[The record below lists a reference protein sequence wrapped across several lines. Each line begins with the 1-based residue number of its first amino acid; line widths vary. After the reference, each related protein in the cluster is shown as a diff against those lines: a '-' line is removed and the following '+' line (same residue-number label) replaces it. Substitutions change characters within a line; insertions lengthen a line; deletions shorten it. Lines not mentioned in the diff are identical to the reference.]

1 MKDVGSDVV
10 VEYGGST
17 VKKAETASSKKQN
30 KVSDVIVDKIKD
42 AMSESQRDAQTETAS
57 SSTSQT
63 TSSTSQE
70 ASPSETQ
77 TTAIACEYPQTGVK
91 NDAGFGMTIMSAS
104 VLMLLI
110 VFKAV
115 FEKRGK
121 VSLRAS
127 AFQQIHRVE
136 SIASALGVLGDM
148 LVSTTLSCLIAL
160 ASLGGGALYGFHLIT
175 TGPGLSDIAGTVIPA
190 LLVIAG
196 TVLIA
201 LNVLFVN
208 PSQGS
213 QFVVSFKYWKDLVND
228 SQKGYLQK
236 PKPFKFS
243 KNSLDKSII
252 ETISHKKRCFFNT
265 FKVQGKVSTTSFDD
279 ELEYLSKL
287 NKEALGSLE
296 RDTVRTT
303 MTFIGK
309 PKIRRKETARN
320 ATPEMEERIS
330 EIERVAK
337 SIKNAQTLETFV
349 VIASPSAQ
357 ALRNKSN
364 AQRNFWE
371 RGLVTT
377 YYGLKEKEFK
387 KFMRK
392 VMG

>member
-1 MKDVGSDVV
+1 M
-10 VEYGGST
+10 
-17 VKKAETASSKKQN
+17 AKQTLYAGN
-30 KVSDVIVDKIKD
+30 K
-42 AMSESQRDAQTETAS
+42 T
-57 SSTSQT
+57 
-63 TSSTSQE
+63 
-70 ASPSETQ
+70 
-77 TTAIACEYPQTGVK
+77 
-91 NDAGFGMTIMSAS
+91 
-104 VLMLLI
+104 
-110 VFKAV
+110 
-115 FEKRGK
+115 
-121 VSLRAS
+121 SLRAG

-136 SIASALGVLGDM
+136 SIASALGVLGDL
-148 LVSTTLSCLIAL
+148 LVSTTMSCFLAL
-160 ASLGGGALYGFHLIT
+160 AVLAVGALFGFHLMTSGAGFKNI
-175 TGPGLSDIAGTVIPA
+175 SGTVVPIV
-190 LLVIAG
+190 LVLAG
-196 TVLIA
+196 SVLIA

-208 PSQGS
+208 PNQGS
-213 QFVVSFKYWKDLVND
+213 QFVVSFKYWKDTLNN
-228 SQKGYLQK
+228 SQNGYLQK
-236 PKPFKFS
+236 PRPFKFS

-252 ETISHKKRCFFNT
+252 ETISHKKRWFFNT
-265 FKVQGKVSTTSFDD
+265 FKVQGKVSRTSFDD

-330 EIERVAK
+330 EIERVTK

>member
-1 MKDVGSDVV
+1 M
-10 VEYGGST
+10 
-17 VKKAETASSKKQN
+17 AKQT
-30 KVSDVIVDKIKD
+30 I
-42 AMSESQRDAQTETAS
+42 
-57 SSTSQT
+57 
-63 TSSTSQE
+63 
-70 ASPSETQ
+70 
-77 TTAIACEYPQTGVK
+77 Y
-91 NDAGFGMTIMSAS
+91 AGN
-104 VLMLLI
+104 
-110 VFKAV
+110 
-115 FEKRGK
+115 K

-136 SIASALGVLGDM
+136 SIASTLGVLGDM

-175 TGPGLSDIAGTVIPA
+175 TGPGLNDIAGTVIPA
-190 LLVIAG
+190 LLVMAG

-236 PKPFKFS
+236 PKPFKLS

-252 ETISHKKRCFFNT
+252 ETISNKKRWFFNV

-309 PKIRRKETARN
+309 PKIRRKKTAVN
-320 ATPEMEERIS
+320 ATPEMEERIR
-330 EIERVAK
+330 EIERVTK
-337 SIKNAQTLETFV
+337 SIKNAQTIETFV
-349 VIASPSAQ
+349 VIASPNAQ

-371 RGLVTT
+371 RGLVTM
-377 YYGLKEKEFK
+377 YYGLKENELK

>member
-1 MKDVGSDVV
+1 M
-10 VEYGGST
+10 
-17 VKKAETASSKKQN
+17 AKQT
-30 KVSDVIVDKIKD
+30 I
-42 AMSESQRDAQTETAS
+42 
-57 SSTSQT
+57 
-63 TSSTSQE
+63 
-70 ASPSETQ
+70 
-77 TTAIACEYPQTGVK
+77 Y
-91 NDAGFGMTIMSAS
+91 AGN
-104 VLMLLI
+104 
-110 VFKAV
+110 
-115 FEKRGK
+115 K

-190 LLVIAG
+190 LLVMAG

-213 QFVVSFKYWKDLVND
+213 QFMVSFKYWKNLVND

-252 ETISHKKRCFFNT
+252 ETISHKKRWFFNA

-337 SIKNAQTLETFV
+337 SIKNAQTIETFV

-377 YYGLKEKEFK
+377 YYSLKEKEFK